1 MQAMQ
6 AHRENTVK
14 TVQLKKAGIVWN
26 VKFLLLFEPKQQIKV
41 ADMKA
46 KRLVCTTEII
56 VEHWQGHDLPV

>member
-14 TVQLKKAGIVWN
+14 TVQLKKAGTVWN
-26 VKFLLLFEPKQQIKV
+26 VKFLLLFEQQIKV

-46 KRLVCTTEII
+46 KKTWCV
-56 VEHWQGHDLPV
+56 QQK